1 MIKSR
6 KIQLIYRS
14 VFLLILF
21 LGIIGSLG
29 AYSGSFNTNFYVMY
43 TNLSN
48 YICFGVMIAELVF
61 TIKALKKKED
71 DGTDSPITKLKFLA
85 AIWIL
90 ITFAVYNILLGDI
103 TSVSYWTSI
112 NNLTLH
118 LICPIMFIVD
128 FIIFTSKHS
137 LNWLDPI
144 WVLSFP
150 YVYVAFILIRA
161 AIIDHNTATVI
172 YPYFF
177 LNVDKY
183 NYNGVLLW
191 VLVLTIVFIG
201 LGYLFCVI
209 NREPWKKKKIEIEE

>member
-1 MIKSR
+1 MVKSR
-6 KIQLIYRS
+6 KVQLIYRCI
-14 VFLLILF
+14 FLLIL
-21 LGIIGSLG
+21 LVGIIGSLG
-29 AYSGSFNTNFYVMY
+29 AYSGSFNSSFYVMY

-48 YICFGVMIAELVF
+48 YICFGVMLAELVF
-61 TIKALKKKED
+61 TIKALKKKEVE
-71 DGTDSPITKLKFLA
+71 GTDSPITKLKFLA

-90 ITFAVYNILLGDI
+90 ITFAVYNVLLGDI
-103 TSVSYWTSI
+103 TSLAYWTSI

-128 FIIFTSKHS
+128 FIIFTSKQS
-137 LNWLDPI
+137 LNWLDPL

-161 AIIDHNTATVI
+161 AIIDKNTTSVV

-191 VLVLTIVFIG
+191 VLGLTVVFIG
-201 LGYLFCVI
+201 LGYLFCAI
-209 NREPWKKKKIEIEE
+209 NRESWKKKKLKIEE